1 MNIFW
6 SKETIQGVI
15 LKQNIS
21 FSLRLPSS
29 FSKEKMDWAS
39 DKHMKEIKVSIKSVG
54 YFWKGAFPLILL
66 LWQVKKEEPIA
77 RQPKHTSEN
86 LIKVEPKIFN
96 GCKSACSDHSQSPGY
111 FKAV

>member
-6 SKETIQGVI
+6 SKETIQGVT

-29 FSKEKMDWAS
+29 ISKGKMDRAS

-54 YFWKGAFPLILL
+54 YFWKGAFPLFLL

-77 RQPKHTSEN
+77 RQPKHKSGN
-86 LIKVEPKIFN
+86 LTKIEPKIFN
-96 GCKSACSDHSQSPGY
+96 GRKSACSDHSQSPGY